1 MNKEKKIFQIKSQLS
16 YIIQQLIMYLA
27 FMNTY

>member
-1 MNKEKKIFQIKSQLS
+1 MNKEKKIFQIKIQLS

-27 FMNTY
+27 FRNTY